1 MVMKILF
8 FGLSMIILLSC
19 SCLAAQHSNREPVY
33 PNKNLKEIII
43 RGNYWPENKEAAKE
57 HEKEL
62 RERGLWKEDQEYEKE
77 RFNYSEHRY
86 CYNETKNKKAFFR
99 KDFRARLYDKQ
110 GKLLSED
117 FLRFNGSF
125 NPKSNNFSIAHI
137 PYKDNGL
144 KIVIIR
150 LEGTKEVILYTMKL
164 STQSELRQISD
175 IDNEFYRRM
184 RGWIFNEKSEC
195 HIAPPVR

>member
-8 FGLSMIILLSC
+8 FGLSMIIFLPC
-19 SCLAAQHSNREPVY
+19 NCLAVQNSNQEPAY

-43 RGNYWPENKEAAKE
+43 RGNYWPENKE
-57 HEKEL
+57 H
-62 RERGLWKEDQEYEKE
+62 EKE

-86 CYNETKNKKAFFR
+86 CYNETKNKKLFF
-99 KDFRARLYDKQ
+99 KKNFRARLYGKQ

-117 FLRFNGSF
+117 FLRFNDLF

-137 PYKDNGL
+137 PYKDNGR
-144 KIVIIR
+144 KIVIVR
-150 LEGTKEVILYTMKL
+150 LEGTKEVILYKMKF

-184 RGWIFNEKSEC
+184 RGWIFNKKSEC